1 MKNLYLFSILN
12 QSFKEKN
19 LLFKEGE
26 PAPVAD
32 EAPAQAEAEKPAAEA
47 EKPAAEAAKADKD
60 KAPEKKT
67 ITKLD
72 VDNKLNTLKAQLKL
86 VSDAEAGKYTKKTVD
101 AAKALGSQVSKI
113 EGQLKKFK
121 EDDADVSKAISQATL
136 DKFDKA
142 AEETFSDDSLEA
154 DAEKKK
160 ALDEAREALK
170 AKKEEADPKAICE
183 KVKEMVKKPEDADKN
198 TAKIYDAILARYK
211 DGKGLKLEGTFKAI
225 EAKLAKAEAE
235 PDAEKSKDLVAEANK
250 EIKLITPESIAG
262 FYPDLIDK
270 YTALTT
276 LAGDGKHG
284 KEESAKIA
292 TGIAQWLKTEKDE
305 NSISTAKFNEKFE
318 QRAIIAKACDII
330 STDDLDVSPESLNA
344 AISTYESGEH
354 RPADKNDKRDKILK
368 ALVEKKDELGEAD
381 IYFNIEA
388 GTDGTDWN
396 EKSSKRNEEWHDATK
411 GALEKLLALN
421 EKGKLTIKDS
431 NGDEGN
437 LTAEE
442 VNLIKE
448 YNGKEA
454 KDREAFAAEH
464 KAEFLNHGGIFDL
477 ALNIQRAREMKER
490 LYAERDD
497 KGEITN
503 AKDLDLSDDEYL
515 DIKLG
520 STPSKREERKSG
532 ITFYKAE
539 PKEADAKDTKDASA
553 PGPNDIPKDK
563 PADATPPEEP
573 PAVEPPA
580 EVTPSGKA
588 EEAKPAEPKE
598 DTPPE
603 PDEPAENPQPAN
615 VEAKLEKQAQGNA
628 VAEVQTDSTLLKE
641 APSAKYVS
649 TDPKGF
655 ELSEDKKF
663 ARKKDVAGNYI
674 YWTSVGIKSGEDMRR
689 LN

>member
-19 LLFKEGE
+19 LLFEEGE
-26 PAPVAD
+26 KAAP
-32 EAPAQAEAEKPAAEA
+32 
-47 EKPAAEAAKADKD
+47 AEAADKPKEKETEVEDKD
-60 KAPEKKT
+60 KKTEKEPISKSDVT
-67 ITKLD
+67 DKLE
-72 VDNKLNTLKAQLKL
+72 TLKTQLGV
-86 VSDAEAGKYTKKTVD
+86 VSDAEEGTYTKKTVD

-113 EGQLKKFK
+113 ENQLKKFK

-142 AEETFSDDSLEA
+142 VDETFSDESLEA

-160 ALDEAREALK
+160 ALDEARESLNT
-170 AKKEEADPKAICE
+170 KKEEADPAAICE

-235 PDAEKSKDLVAEANK
+235 PDAEKAKELAEEANS
-250 EIKLITPESIAG
+250 EIKLITPETIAG
-262 FYPDLIDK
+262 FYPDLIDN

-292 TGIAQWLKTEKDE
+292 TDIAQWIKTEKDE
-305 NSISTAKFNEKFE
+305 NSISTTKFNEKFKE
-318 QRAIIAKACDII
+318 RAIIAKACDII

-344 AISTYESGEH
+344 AISNYESGEH
-354 RPADKNDKRDKILK
+354 KPANRNEKRDKILK
-368 ALVEKKDELGEAD
+368 ALVEKKDELNNAD
-381 IYFNIEA
+381 IYFNINA
-388 GTDGTDWN
+388 GTDGTDWS

-411 GALEKLLALN
+411 SALEKLLALYSN
-421 EKGKLTIKDS
+421 DKLYIKDS
-431 NGDEGN
+431 NGNDITLSDEQI
-437 LTAEE
+437 A
-442 VNLIKE
+442 LIKE
-448 YNGKEA
+448 YNDTEA
-454 KDREAFAAEH
+454 KDREAFAAEN

-490 LYAERDD
+490 LYAERDE

-503 AKDLDLSDDEYL
+503 AKDLDLADDEDL

-539 PKEADAKDTKDASA
+539 PKDDANNTQDAPA
-553 PGPNDIPKDK
+553 PGPNDIPADK
-563 PADATPPEEP
+563 KADQSQPAPADKKTDEAAYP
-573 PAVEPPA
+573 PAD
-580 EVTPSGKA
+580 VTPSGSPDK
-588 EEAKPAEPKE
+588 KDSPPPAE
-598 DTPPE
+598 D
-603 PDEPAENPQPAN
+603 PQPDSK
-615 VEAKLEKQAQGNA
+615 VEGEVEGKVEGATAEVVVSLEKMTDAQLLYNA
-628 VAEVQTDSTLLKE
+628 SRSPYQKADEN
-641 APSAKYVS
+641 
-649 TDPKGF
+649 GF
-655 ELSEDKKF
+655 EHSVDEKF
-663 ARKKDVAGNYI
+663 ARKKLNGSDTYT
-674 YWTSVGIKSGEDMRR
+674 YWTSIRTESADMRR